1 MSKEILGMESA
12 YKQSVGERGNIAISC
27 TLIVEMTEYICEME
41 TAIIDLK
48 VSLRTCQAASNSAMD
63 QYKDL

>member
-1 MSKEILGMESA
+1 MSKKILGMELA
-12 YKQSVGERGNIAISC
+12 YKQSLGERGNIALSC
-27 TLIVEMTEYICEME
+27 TLIVEMTEYIGEME

-48 VSLRTCQAASNSAMD
+48 GSLRTCQAASNSVMD